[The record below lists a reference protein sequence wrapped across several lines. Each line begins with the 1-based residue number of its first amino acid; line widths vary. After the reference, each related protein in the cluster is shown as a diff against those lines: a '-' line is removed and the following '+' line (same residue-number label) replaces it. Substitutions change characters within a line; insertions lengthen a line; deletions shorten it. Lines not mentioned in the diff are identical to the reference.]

1 MDFRDYL
8 IEEEKKVEKLAVCF
22 IKDVHEKE
30 VYTVLA
36 PKASAE
42 VVIKNHPNRY
52 GFLAPS
58 EAVKLVSKGHTPKLF
73 DMPALK
79 KHVERETEE
88 DLKKAAETK
97 APEKKDEKKE

>member
-8 IEEEKKVEKLAVCF
+8 IEEEKKVEKLTVCF

-36 PKASAE
+36 SKSAAE
-42 VVIKNHPNRY
+42 AVIDHEPNRY

-73 DMPALK
+73 DMVGFK

-88 DLKKAAETK
+88 ALKKTA
-97 APEKKDEKKE
+97 KKE